1 MSGPEHDTDPE
12 NQRDN
17 DLDSDRRNHSR
28 QSHDADDPARGTKYY
43 RGLTHA
49 AIRRPV
55 GTTALAAVV
64 LVMGLFFIDRLPVN
78 LLPEVVYPLIRVNVD
93 YPGASPE
100 VVEEQV
106 TRPLER
112 ALSSTED
119 LIRMSSEAEEGRT
132 DVSLIFEYG
141 TDLDTALQNASR
153 LLERARAQLPDDVEP
168 PRLRKWDPGASSVY
182 EAGFSSDLRTPR
194 EVRDWV
200 DNRLAPQLQAI
211 RGVSGVEA
219 IGGQE
224 RELEVIVDQQR
235 LRSYGLT
242 LGGVADQL
250 AQENLNVAAGNVTSS
265 SLDVMARTDGRFTS
279 PEQIANVLLNVPGSD
294 RRIRLD
300 EVAEVRDGYREQ
312 RLFVRLDDQP
322 AVQVSVF
329 KQPDA
334 NTVGVVDDVMDRMAS
349 LAASG
354 FIPEDITYKTTED
367 AAYFIRGSVQS
378 VSAAAILG
386 GVLAM
391 VVVLAFLGSLRK
403 SFVIGLSIPL
413 AVMATF
419 ALMGAAGLTLN
430 VMSLGG
436 LALGVGLLLDNAIV
450 MLENIARHREKL
462 GKSADQAAHEGA
474 DEVMSAITAGTLTNL
489 AAVVPFLL
497 VTGLATLVFRELLV
511 TISFAVVASLAVALT
526 LVPMLAAQFAKIRFE
541 SGFNRLAPYRAF
553 NGFIEWLSA
562 RYRRALR
569 VVLRWRWG
577 MIAAGVAVFVG
588 SLSLA
593 QQLGN
598 EFLPQL
604 DDGELGIR
612 LALPAGTTPQE
623 TDAATRLIE
632 AEVAGMPH
640 VRIVFALA
648 GGNVWGGTANERP
661 GRGYVLVKLDDAE
674 ARPAWPA
681 SRWVGEMQQRLNAL
695 DIAGARMYVWSP
707 GIRGLTF
714 GVSGEDMELK
724 VVGED
729 IGLLQDLARE
739 IIASIGSIPGLS
751 GVEMQDEDRT
761 PLLSIDIDR
770 ERAAALGLDIG
781 SVAQSLRYA
790 VSGYVPTRY
799 STGVNEYDV
808 RVRLPRDEV
817 RDIDTLGQVIVANG
831 VNGPIQAR
839 QVASFTLEEGPA
851 EIGRENQVRIQRI
864 VGNFDTAQ
872 NDVGTIMEE
881 VQRRIAAIEMPEQ
894 YGVVLG
900 GQFETIRETN
910 REMAIVLALAVFLVF
925 VVLAVQYEKISNPLV
940 IMTAA
945 PLATAGSAVALWLSG
960 TPISAPVF
968 LGTVLLVGI
977 VVNNAILL
985 VEYIERQRRA
995 GQDLTDAVVEAG
1007 GIRLRPILMTTL
1019 TTVVGML
1026 PLAIGAGAGALLM
1039 QPLAIAVVGGLLSAM
1054 LLTLFLVPCLYVV
1067 VQNAS
1072 AALSRFLTGRRRHKA
1087 SSEDTDPAP
1096 TTA

>member
-1 MSGPEHDTDPE
+1 MSSPDANATTS
-12 NQRDN
+12 QRDTT
-17 DLDSDRRNHSR
+17 
-28 QSHDADDPARGTKYY
+28 DPARGTRYY
-43 RGLTHA
+43 RGLTHS
-49 AIRRPV
+49 AIRRPI
-55 GTTALAAVV
+55 GTLSIAAVV
-64 LVMGLFFIDRLPVN
+64 LVMGLFFVDRLPVN
-78 LLPEVVYPLIRVNVD
+78 LLPEVVYPLIRIDVN
-93 YPGASPE
+93 YPGAAPE

-106 TRPLER
+106 TRVLER
-112 ALSSTED
+112 QLSSTED

-132 DVSLIFEYG
+132 DISLIFEYG

-153 LLERARAQLPDDVEP
+153 LLERARAQLPDDVDP
-168 PRLRKWDPGASSVY
+168 PRMRKWDPGTSSVF
-182 EAGFSSDLRTPR
+182 EAGFSSNLRTPR

-211 RGVSGVEA
+211 QGVASVEA

-224 RELEVIVDQQR
+224 RELEVILDQQR

-242 LGGVADQL
+242 LNGVAAQL

-265 SLDVMARTDGRFTS
+265 SLDVLARTDGRFQS
-279 PEQIANVLLNVPGSD
+279 PNDIANVLISVPGSE
-294 RRIRLD
+294 RQIRLD
-300 EVAEVRDGYREQ
+300 EVAEVRDGFREQ
-312 RLFVRLDDQP
+312 RLFVRLDGAP
-322 AVQVSVF
+322 AIQLSVF

-334 NTVGVVDDVMDRMAS
+334 NTVSVVRDVQQQLNS
-349 LAASG
+349 LDASG
-354 FIPEDITYKTTED
+354 FIPPDIEFKITED

-391 VVVLAFLGSLRK
+391 FVVLAFLGSLRK

-462 GKSADQAAHEGA
+462 GKSGEQAAHEGA

-489 AAVVPFLL
+489 AAVIPFLL

-511 TISFAVVASLAVALT
+511 TISFAVIASLAVALT
-526 LVPMLAAQFAKIRFE
+526 LVPMLAAQFAKVQFQ
-541 SGFNRLAPYRAF
+541 SGFADSRLYRAIDGTIERLAETYKRF
-553 NGFIEWLSA
+553 LGRL
-562 RYRRALR
+562 
-569 VVLRWRWG
+569 LRWRW
-577 MIAAGVAVFVG
+577 MVVAAGISAFAG
-588 SLSLA
+588 GIYLSG
-593 QQLGN
+593 QLGN

-612 LALPAGTTPQE
+612 LALPAGATPEE
-623 TDAATRLIE
+623 TNAAVRMIE
-632 AEVAGMPH
+632 AEVETMPH
-640 VRIVFALA
+640 VESAFALA
-648 GGNVWGGTANERP
+648 GGNVWGGVANERP
-661 GRGYVLVKLDDAE
+661 GRGYVLVKLVPAE
-674 ARPAWPA
+674 QRPDWPA
-681 SRWVGEMQQRLNAL
+681 SRWVAENQRRMRAL
-695 DIAGARMYVWSP
+695 DIAGARIWTWSP

-714 GVSGEDMELK
+714 GVSGEDMEIK
-724 VVGED
+724 VVGDE
-729 IGLLQDLARE
+729 IAVLQDLAGQIINE
-739 IIASIGSIPGLS
+739 IETIPGLN

-761 PLLSIDIDR
+761 PLLSIDVDR
-770 ERAAALGLDIG
+770 ERAAALGLDIA
-781 SVAQSLRYA
+781 SVARSLRAA
-790 VSGYVPTRY
+790 VSGSVPTRY

-808 RVRLPRDEV
+808 RVRLPREDV
-817 RDIDTLGQVIVANG
+817 SDIDRLGQVIVADG
-831 VNGPIQAR
+831 INGPIQAR
-839 QVASFTLEEGPA
+839 QVANFSLEEGPA

-864 VGNFDTAQ
+864 TGNFDTSV
-872 NDVGTIMEE
+872 NDVGSIMAAVE
-881 VQRRIAAIEMPEQ
+881 QRVSALNMPNQ

-910 REMAIVLALAVFLVF
+910 REMTTVIALAVFLVF
-925 VVLAVQYEKISNPLV
+925 VVLAVQYEKLSNPVV

-945 PLATAGSAVALWLSG
+945 PLASVGSALALWFSS

-968 LGTVLLVGI
+968 LGTVLLIGI

-985 VEYIERQRRA
+985 VEYIERGRKQGWA
-995 GQDLTDAVVEAG
+995 LEAAVAEAG
-1007 GIRLRPILMTTL
+1007 RIRLRPILMTTL

-1026 PLAIGAGAGALLM
+1026 PLAIGAGSGAMLM

-1054 LLTLFLVPCLYVV
+1054 LLTLLLVPCLYVI
-1067 VQNAS
+1067 VQNMS
-1072 AALSRFLTGRRRHKA
+1072 DALIRFLTGRRQQA
-1087 SSEDTDPAP
+1087 SAQASASG
-1096 TTA
+1096 

>member
-1 MSGPEHDTDPE
+1 MSADPARRDATDV
-12 NQRDN
+12 
-17 DLDSDRRNHSR
+17 
-28 QSHDADDPARGTKYY
+28 DPARGTKYY

-55 GTTALAAVV
+55 GTTAVATVV
-64 LVMGLFFIDRLPVN
+64 LVLGLFFVDRLPVN

-93 YPGASPE
+93 YPGAAPE

-112 ALSSTED
+112 ALASTED
-119 LIRMSSEAEEGRT
+119 LVRMSSEAEEGRT

-168 PRLRKWDPGASSVY
+168 PRLRKWDPGASSVF
-182 EAGFSSDLRTPR
+182 EAGFSSELRTPR

-211 RGVSGVEA
+211 QGVSGVEA
-219 IGGQE
+219 VGGQE
-224 RELEVIVDQQR
+224 RELEVIIDQQR

-242 LGGVADQL
+242 LAQVADQL

-265 SLDVMARTDGRFTS
+265 SLDVMARTDGRFRS
-279 PEQIANVLLNVPGSD
+279 PEEIANVLLAVPGSD

-312 RLFVRLDDQP
+312 RLFVRLDGTP

-334 NTVGVVDDVMDRMAS
+334 NTVGVVRQVADRVAS
-349 LAASG
+349 LKSSG
-354 FIPEDITYKTTED
+354 FIPPDIEYKVTED
-367 AAYFIRGSVQS
+367 AAYFIRGSVRS

-391 VVVLAFLGSLRK
+391 LVVLAFLGSLRK

-450 MLENIARHREKL
+450 MLENISRHREKL
-462 GKSADQAAHEGA
+462 GKSADRAAHEGA

-497 VTGLATLVFRELLV
+497 ITGLATLVFRELLV
-511 TISFAVVASLAVALT
+511 TISFAVIASLAVALT
-526 LVPMLAAQFAKIRFE
+526 LVPMLAAQFAKIRFQ
-541 SGFNRLAPYRAF
+541 SGFSRSAPYRLF
-553 NGFIEWLSA
+553 NGFIDRLA
-562 RYRRALR
+562 DGYRNTLR
-569 VVLRWRWG
+569 RVIAWRW
-577 MIAAGVAVFVG
+577 AVVVGVLAIFAG
-588 SLSLA
+588 SLLLA
-593 QQLGN
+593 SRLGN

-612 LALPAGTTPQE
+612 LALPAGTTPEE
-623 TDAATRLIE
+623 TDAATRMIE
-632 AEVAGMPH
+632 AEVDGMPH
-640 VRIVFALA
+640 VQSAFALA

-661 GRGYVLVKLDDAE
+661 GRGYVLVKLDDA
-674 ARPAWPA
+674 ADRPDWPA
-681 SRWVGEMQQRLNAL
+681 SRWVAEMQQRLNAL
-695 DIAGARMYVWSP
+695 DIAGARTYVWSP

-724 VVGED
+724 VVGDD
-729 IGLLQDLARE
+729 IPKLQDLARR
-739 IIASIGSIPGLS
+739 IIESIETIPGLN
-751 GVEMQDEDRT
+751 GVEMNDEDRT
-761 PLLSIDIDR
+761 PLLSIDVDR
-770 ERAAALGLDIG
+770 ERAAALGLDVS
-781 SVAQSLRYA
+781 SVARSLRYA
-790 VSGYVPTRY
+790 VSGFVPTRY

-808 RVRLPRDEV
+808 RLRLPRDEV

-831 VNGPIQAR
+831 ANGPIQAR
-839 QVASFTLEEGPA
+839 QVATFSLEEGPV

-864 VGNFDTAQ
+864 VGNFDTSD
-872 NDVGTIMEE
+872 NDVGSIMAE
-881 VQRRIAAIEMPEQ
+881 VQRRIGEIDMPDQ

-900 GQFETIRETN
+900 GQFETIQETN
-910 REMAIVLALAVFLVF
+910 REMATVILLAVFLVF

-945 PLATAGSAVALWLSG
+945 PLAAAGSAVALWLTA

-968 LGTVLLVGI
+968 LGSVLLVGI

-985 VEYIERQRRA
+985 VEYIERQRSA
-995 GQDLTDAVVEAG
+995 GADLEDAVVEAG

-1039 QPLAIAVVGGLLSAM
+1039 QPLAVAVVGGLLSAM
-1054 LLTLFLVPCLYVV
+1054 LLTLFLVPCLYVIV
-1067 VQNAS
+1067 RNAS
-1072 AALSRFLTGRRRHKA
+1072 DALVGFLTRKRPGADRPDA
-1087 SSEDTDPAP
+1087 SGQAESPA
-1096 TTA
+1096 ASH

>member
-1 MSGPEHDTDPE
+1 MNNSNDTQADGG
-12 NQRDN
+12 
-17 DLDSDRRNHSR
+17 
-28 QSHDADDPARGTKYY
+28 DADAGAATRTSESTDPARGTKYY

-49 AIRRPV
+49 SIRRPV
-55 GTTALAAVV
+55 GTTAIATVV
-64 LVMGLFFIDRLPVN
+64 LVMGLFFVDRLPVN

-93 YPGASPE
+93 YPGAAPE

-112 ALSSTED
+112 ALASTED

-132 DVSLIFEYG
+132 DISLIFEYG

-153 LLERARAQLPDDVEP
+153 LLERARSQLPDDVETL
-168 PRLRKWDPGASSVY
+168 RLSKWDPGASSVY

-200 DNRLAPQLQAI
+200 DNRLAPQLQSI
-211 RGVSGVEA
+211 QGVSGVEA

-224 RELEVIVDQQR
+224 RELEVIIDQQR

-242 LGGVADQL
+242 LAGVADQL
-250 AQENLNVAAGNVTSS
+250 SQENLNVAAGNVTSS

-279 PEQIANVLLNVPGSD
+279 PEQIANVLLAVPGSD

-300 EVAEVRDGYREQ
+300 EVAEVRDGFREQ
-312 RLFVRLDDQP
+312 RLFVRLDDRP

-334 NTVGVVDDVMDRMAS
+334 NTVGVVDDVIAQMES

-354 FIPEDITYKTTED
+354 FIPGDMTYKTTED

-386 GVLAM
+386 GSLAM
-391 VVVLAFLGSLRK
+391 LVVLAFLGSFRK

-419 ALMGAAGLTLN
+419 ALMGASGLTLN

-489 AAVVPFLL
+489 AAVIPFLL

-511 TISFAVVASLAVALT
+511 TISFAVIASLAVALT

-541 SGFNRLAPYRAF
+541 SGFNRSLPYRAF
-553 NGFIEWLSA
+553 NGLIEWLA
-562 RYRRALR
+562 ERYRRSLR
-569 VVLRWRWG
+569 VMLRWRW
-577 MIAAGVAVFVG
+577 AVLVAGIAVFIG
-588 SLSLA
+588 SLNLA
-593 QQLGN
+593 QSLGN

-612 LALPAGTTPQE
+612 LALPAGTTPEE
-623 TDAATRLIE
+623 TNAATRLIE
-632 AEVAGMPH
+632 AEVGEMPH
-640 VRIVFALA
+640 VQSVFALA
-648 GGNVWGGTANERP
+648 GGNVWGGTANVRP

-674 ARPAWPA
+674 DRPDWPA
-681 SRWVGEMQQRLNAL
+681 GRWVGEMRERLNEL
-695 DIAGARMYVWSP
+695 DIAGARMYVWTP

-729 IGLLQDLARE
+729 IDLLQDLARE
-739 IIASIGSIPGLS
+739 IINSIDTIPGLN
-751 GVEMQDEDRT
+751 GVEMDDEDRT
-761 PLLSIDIDR
+761 PLLSINVDR
-770 ERAAALGLDIG
+770 ERAAALGLDISSIG
-781 SVAQSLRYA
+781 QSLRYA

-817 RDIDTLGQVIVANG
+817 KDIDTLGQVIVANG

-839 QVASFTLEEGPA
+839 QVASFVLEEGPA

-864 VGNFDTAQ
+864 VGNFETSQ
-872 NDVGTIMEE
+872 NDVGSIMSE
-881 VQRRIAAIEMPEQ
+881 VQRRISELDMPDQ
-894 YGVVLG
+894 YGVVYG
-900 GQFETIRETN
+900 GQFETIQETN
-910 REMAIVLALAVFLVF
+910 REMAVVLALAVFLVF

-985 VEYIERQRRA
+985 VEYIERQRSA
-995 GQDLTDAVVEAG
+995 GHDLIDSVVEAG

-1026 PLAIGAGAGALLM
+1026 PLAIGAGSGAMLM
-1039 QPLAIAVVGGLLSAM
+1039 QPLAVAVVGGLLSAM
-1054 LLTLFLVPCLYVV
+1054 FLTLLLVPCLYVII
-1067 VQNAS
+1067 QNAS
-1072 AALSRFLTGRRRHKA
+1072 DWLSRALTGKGTGRSKA
-1087 SSEDTDPAP
+1087 RADTGNSDASAS
-1096 TTA
+1096 TA

>member
-1 MSGPEHDTDPE
+1 M
-12 NQRDN
+12 
-17 DLDSDRRNHSR
+17 
-28 QSHDADDPARGTKYY
+28 AR
-43 RGLTHA
+43 LW
-49 AIRRPV
+49 I
-55 GTTALAAVV
+55 
-64 LVMGLFFIDRLPVN
+64 
-78 LLPEVVYPLIRVNVD
+78 
-93 YPGASPE
+93 
-100 VVEEQV
+100 
-106 TRPLER
+106 
-112 ALSSTED
+112 
-119 LIRMSSEAEEGRT
+119 
-132 DVSLIFEYG
+132 
-141 TDLDTALQNASR
+141 
-153 LLERARAQLPDDVEP
+153 LLEFSE
-168 PRLRKWDPGASSVY
+168 KGVY
-182 EAGFSSDLRTPR
+182 T
-194 EVRDWV
+194 
-200 DNRLAPQLQAI
+200 
-211 RGVSGVEA
+211 
-219 IGGQE
+219 
-224 RELEVIVDQQR
+224 
-235 LRSYGLT
+235 SYT
-242 LGGVADQL
+242 H
-250 AQENLNVAAGNVTSS
+250 
-265 SLDVMARTDGRFTS
+265 
-279 PEQIANVLLNVPGSD
+279 
-294 RRIRLD
+294 
-300 EVAEVRDGYREQ
+300 VRDGFREQ
-312 RLFVRLDDQP
+312 RLFVRLDDRP

-334 NTVGVVDDVMDRMAS
+334 NTVGVVDDVIDRMDS
-349 LAASG
+349 LQASG
-354 FIPEDITYKTTED
+354 FIPEDITYKITED

-403 SFVIGLSIPL
+403 SFIIGLSIPL

-419 ALMGAAGLTLN
+419 AMMGAAGLTLN

-450 MLENIARHREKL
+450 MLENISRHREKL
-462 GKSADQAAHEGA
+462 GKSADHAAHEGA

-526 LVPMLAAQFAKIRFE
+526 LVPMLAAQFARIRFE
-541 SGFNRLAPYRAF
+541 SGFSRSAPYRVF
-553 NGFIEWLSA
+553 NAMIEGLASA
-562 RYRRALR
+562 YRAVLR
-569 VVLRWRWG
+569 RLLRWRWAV
-577 MIAAGVAVFVG
+577 IAGGVAIFIG

-612 LALPAGTTPQE
+612 LALPPGTTPEE
-623 TDAATRLIE
+623 TNAATRMIE
-632 AEVAGMPH
+632 AEVDTMPH
-640 VRIVFALA
+640 VQSVFALA

-661 GRGYVLVKLDDAE
+661 GRGYVLVKLDDAQD
-674 ARPAWPA
+674 RPEWPA
-681 SRWVGEMQQRLNAL
+681 SRWVGEMQSRLNAL

-729 IGLLQDLARE
+729 IDLLQDLARE
-739 IIASIGSIPGLS
+739 IIASIETIPGLA
-751 GVEMQDEDRT
+751 GVEMNDEDRT
-761 PLLSIDIDR
+761 PLLSIDVDR
-770 ERAAALGLDIG
+770 DRAAALGLDISG
-781 SVAQSLRYA
+781 VAQSLRYA

-817 RDIDTLGQVIVANG
+817 RDIDTLSQVIVADG
-831 VNGPIQAR
+831 INGPIQAR
-839 QVASFTLEEGPA
+839 QVARFALEEGPA

-881 VQRRIAAIEMPEQ
+881 VQRRISAIEMPEQ

-900 GQFETIRETN
+900 GQFETIQETN
-910 REMAIVLALAVFLVF
+910 REMTTVIALAAFLVF

-945 PLATAGSAVALWLSG
+945 PLATAGSALALWSSA

-968 LGTVLLVGI
+968 LGTVLLIGI

-985 VEYIERQRRA
+985 VEYIERQRSA
-995 GQDLTDAVVEAG
+995 GMDLADAVVEAG

-1026 PLAIGAGAGALLM
+1026 PLAIGAGSGALLM
-1039 QPLAIAVVGGLLSAM
+1039 QPLAVAVVGGLLSAM

-1067 VQNAS
+1067 IQNGS
-1072 AALSRFLTGRRRHKA
+1072 AALSGFLTGRSRDRAPVGGANEA
-1087 SSEDTDPAP
+1087 S
-1096 TTA
+1096 TTT

>member
-1 MSGPEHDTDPE
+1 MSDQPSPSDDVIERRAIP
-12 NQRDN
+12 RRPDN
-17 DLDSDRRNHSR
+17 H
-28 QSHDADDPARGTKYY
+28 DPARGTQYY
-43 RGLTHA
+43 RGLSHA

-55 GTTALAAVV
+55 GTTAVAAVV
-64 LVMGLFFIDRLPVN
+64 LVMGLFFVDRLPVN

-93 YPGASPE
+93 YPGAAPE

-112 ALSSTED
+112 ALSATED

-132 DVSLIFEYG
+132 DISLIFEYG

-153 LLERARAQLPDDVEP
+153 LLERARAQLPDDVEAV
-168 PRLRKWDPGASSVY
+168 RLRKWDPGASSVY

-211 RGVSGVEA
+211 QGVSGVEA
-219 IGGQE
+219 VGGQE

-242 LGGVADQL
+242 LAGVANQL

-279 PEQIANVLLNVPGSD
+279 PEQIADVLLAVPGSD

-300 EVAEVRDGYREQ
+300 EVAEVRDGFREQ
-312 RLFVRLDDQP
+312 RLFVRLDDRP
-322 AVQVSVF
+322 AVQVSIF

-334 NTVGVVDDVMDRMAS
+334 NTVGVVDDVIERMKS
-349 LAASG
+349 LDASG
-354 FIPEDITYKTTED
+354 FIPEDITYKITED
-367 AAYFIRGSVQS
+367 AAYFIRGSVRS

-386 GVLAM
+386 GALAM

-419 ALMGAAGLTLN
+419 ALMGASGLTLN

-450 MLENIARHREKL
+450 MLENISRHRDKL
-462 GKSADQAAHEGA
+462 GKTAEQSAHEGA

-511 TISFAVVASLAVALT
+511 TISFAVIASLAVALT

-541 SGFNRLAPYRAF
+541 SGFSRSSAYRAF
-553 NGFIEWLSA
+553 NGLIEWVSE
-562 RYRRALR
+562 RYRRSLR
-569 VVLRWRWG
+569 VMLRWRW
-577 MIAAGVAVFVG
+577 AVLAVGVAIFIG
-588 SLSLA
+588 SLNLT
-593 QQLGN
+593 QNLGN

-632 AEVAGMPH
+632 AEVAEMPH
-640 VRIVFALA
+640 VQSAFALA
-648 GGNVWGGTANERP
+648 GGNVWGGTANIRP
-661 GRGYVLVKLDDAE
+661 GRGFVLVKLDDAE
-674 ARPAWPA
+674 DRPEWPA
-681 SRWVGEMQQRLNAL
+681 SRWVREMQQRLNQL
-695 DIAGARMYVWSP
+695 DIAGARMFVWSP

-729 IGLLQDLARE
+729 VALLQSLARE
-739 IIASIGSIPGLS
+739 IIRSLETIPGLT
-751 GVEMQDEDRT
+751 GVEMDDEDRT
-761 PLLSIDIDR
+761 PLLSIDVDR
-770 ERAAALGLDIG
+770 ERAAALGLDVS

-817 RDIDTLGQVIVANG
+817 RDIDTLSQVIVANG

-839 QVASFTLEEGPA
+839 QVATFKLEEGPA
-851 EIGRENQVRIQRI
+851 EISRENQVRIQRI

-872 NDVGTIMEE
+872 NDVGNIMSE
-881 VQRRIAAIEMPEQ
+881 VERRISEIDMPDQ
-894 YGVVLG
+894 YGVILG
-900 GQFETIRETN
+900 GQFETIEETN
-910 REMAIVLALAVFLVF
+910 REMMVVLALA
-925 VVLAVQYEKISNPLV
+925 
-940 IMTAA
+940 
-945 PLATAGSAVALWLSG
+945 
-960 TPISAPVF
+960 
-968 LGTVLLVGI
+968 
-977 VVNNAILL
+977 
-985 VEYIERQRRA
+985 
-995 GQDLTDAVVEAG
+995 
-1007 GIRLRPILMTTL
+1007 
-1019 TTVVGML
+1019 
-1026 PLAIGAGAGALLM
+1026 
-1039 QPLAIAVVGGLLSAM
+1039 
-1054 LLTLFLVPCLYVV
+1054 
-1067 VQNAS
+1067 
-1072 AALSRFLTGRRRHKA
+1072 
-1087 SSEDTDPAP
+1087 
-1096 TTA
+1096 

>member
-1 MSGPEHDTDPE
+1 MSRDRKKPEATEHDST
-12 NQRDN
+12 
-17 DLDSDRRNHSR
+17 
-28 QSHDADDPARGTKYY
+28 DPARGTRYY
-43 RGLTHA
+43 RGLTHG

-55 GTTALAAVV
+55 GTTALATVV
-64 LVMGLFFIDRLPVN
+64 LVMGLFFVDRLPVN
-78 LLPEVVYPLIRVNVD
+78 LLPEVVYPLVRVSVN

-112 ALSSTED
+112 ALASTED
-119 LIRMSSEAEEGRT
+119 LVRLSSEAEEGRT
-132 DVSLIFEYG
+132 SVSLIFEYG

-153 LLERARAQLPDDVEP
+153 LMESARTQLPDDVDP
-168 PRLRKWDPGASSVY
+168 PRIRKWDPGASSVF

-200 DNRLAPQLQAI
+200 DNRLAPQLQSI
-211 RGVSGVEA
+211 PGVSGVEA

-224 RELEVIVDQQR
+224 RELEVIIDQQR

-242 LGGVADQL
+242 LTGVADQL
-250 AQENLNVAAGNVTSS
+250 AQENLNVAAGNVTSTS
-265 SLDVMARTDGRFTS
+265 MDVMARTDGRFES
-279 PEQIANVLLNVPGSD
+279 PEDIANVQIAVPGSD

-312 RLFVRLDDQP
+312 RLFVRLDGVP
-322 AVQVSVF
+322 ATQVSVF

-334 NTVGVVDDVMDRMAS
+334 NTVAVVDEVIDTLAS
-349 LAASG
+349 LKSSG
-354 FIPEDITYKTTED
+354 FIPADMSYKITED
-367 AAYFIRGSVQS
+367 AAYFIRGSVRS

-386 GVLAM
+386 GTLAM
-391 VVVLAFLGSLRK
+391 LVVLAFLGSLRK

-419 ALMGAAGLTLN
+419 AMMGAAGLTLN

-450 MLENIARHREKL
+450 MLENISRHREKL
-462 GKSADQAAHEGA
+462 GQSADMAAHEGA

-489 AAVVPFLL
+489 AAVAPFLL
-497 VTGLATLVFRELLV
+497 ITGLATLVFRELLV
-511 TISFAVVASLAVALT
+511 TISFAVIASLAVALT

-541 SGFNRLAPYRAF
+541 SGFNRTAFFRGF
-553 NGFIEWLSA
+553 NGLIEWLA
-562 RYRRALR
+562 GKYRNL
-569 VVLRWRWG
+569 LGGLIRWRWG
-577 MIAAGVAVFVG
+577 VVAGGVAVFVA
-588 SLSLA
+588 SLVLA
-593 QQLGN
+593 GRLGN

-612 LALPAGTTPQE
+612 MQLPAGATPEE
-623 TDAATRLIE
+623 TNEATRLIE
-632 AEVAGMPH
+632 AEVGKMPE
-640 VRIVFALA
+640 VGSIFALA
-648 GGNVWGGTANERP
+648 GGNVWGGVANERP
-661 GRGYVLVKLDDAE
+661 GRGYVLVRLTDAE
-674 ARPAWPA
+674 DRPDWPA
-681 SRWVGEMQQRLNAL
+681 SRWVAEAQQRMRQL
-695 DIAGARMYVWSP
+695 DIPGARIYVWSP

-724 VVGED
+724 IVGED
-729 IGLLQDLARE
+729 IGVLQDLARE
-739 IIASIGSIPGLS
+739 VIDSIEDIPGLT
-751 GVEMQDEDRT
+751 GVEMDDEDRT
-761 PLLSIDIDR
+761 PLLSIDVDR

-781 SVAQSLRYA
+781 SVSQSLRYA

-817 RDIDTLGQVIVANG
+817 DDIDALGQVIVANG

-839 QVASFTLEEGPA
+839 QVADFSLEEGPA
-851 EIGRENQVRIQRI
+851 EISRENQVRIQRI
-864 VGNFDTAQ
+864 VGNFETAQ
-872 NDVGTIMEE
+872 NDVGTIMSEI
-881 VQRRIAAIEMPEQ
+881 QARIEAIDMPSQ
-894 YGVVLG
+894 YGVILG
-900 GQFETIRETN
+900 GQFETINETN
-910 REMAIVLALAVFLVF
+910 REMAIVIALAVFLVF
-925 VVLAVQYEKISNPLV
+925 VVLAVQYEKLSNPLV

-945 PLATAGSAVALWLSG
+945 PLATAGSALALWLSS

-985 VEYIERQRRA
+985 VEYIERRRKQ
-995 GQDLTDAVVEAG
+995 GWEMTDAVVEAG
-1007 GIRLRPILMTTL
+1007 AIRLRPILMTTL

-1026 PLAIGAGAGALLM
+1026 PLAIGAGSGAMLM

-1054 LLTLFLVPCLYVV
+1054 LLTLFLVPCLYVI
-1067 VQNAS
+1067 VQNA
-1072 AALSRFLTGRRRHKA
+1072 AAAIRNFLTRRKA
-1087 SSEDTDPAP
+1087 SPVDADIASQVG
-1096 TTA
+1096 